1 MNNAFIIA
9 TCTAAPKGAATA
21 SNLIERHVQANF
33 YPTPPEATRALLS
46 VETFDGLIWEPAC
59 GQGHIA
65 RELVRTGHSVRP
77 TDLNDWGYGN
87 PGIDFL
93 ASNVLSRVWLHGR
106 PPRGLHIVTNPPYS
120 SGLADD
126 FIQQALRVTA
136 ITGGKV
142 AMLLNLA
149 SLAHRSR
156 TAMWKARP
164 PARVYAIDSVLCWP
178 DPGRAPPR
186 HFREHRY
193 CWCVWAPDHSGPSA
207 LWWLSAADFRD
218 RAAGQGGKP

>member
-1 MNNAFIIA
+1 MSDAVIIGIRP
-9 TCTAAPKGAATA
+9 AAPKGAATA
-21 SNLIERHVQANF
+21 ARAIDRHVQANF

-46 VETFDGLIWEPAC
+46 VETFDSLIWEPAC

-65 RELVRTGHSVRP
+65 RELARAGHPVHA
-77 TDLNDWGYGN
+77 TDLNDWNYGI

-93 ASNVLSRVWLHGR
+93 APDILSRVWLNGG
-106 PPRGLHIVTNPPYS
+106 PPSGLHIVTNPPYG

-126 FIQQALRVTA
+126 FLSQALRIA
-136 ITGGKV
+136 AMTGGKV
-142 AMLLNLA
+142 AMLLNLS

-164 PARVYAIDSVLCWP
+164 PARVYAIDSVTCWP
-178 DPGRAPPR
+178 DPDRAPPR

-193 CWCVWAPDHSGPSA
+193 CWCVWTPEHSGPSA
-207 LWWLSAADFRD
+207 LWWLSALDFR
-218 RAAGQGGKP
+218 QG